1 MAFLLM
7 ERWGKGIWEI
17 EARAVEVAHVTSNHV
32 FGKNSHLAYPVARD
46 AGKSPAEWLLIIAGQ
61 K

>member
-1 MAFLLM
+1 M

-17 EARAVEVAHVTSNHV
+17 EARAVEVAHVTSNHI